1 MKAIVMESLAGRN
14 QLQLRDL
21 PRPAIRSGEVLVQVK
36 ALSINPVDH
45 KTLQEKGQYENI
57 KNDPPLVLGWD
68 IAGVVVES
76 AATAFKAGD
85 EVFGMINFPGHGKAY
100 AAYVAAPAE
109 HLALKP
115 TSVSFEIAAG
125 TALSALTAYQAIRKA
140 AVRAGERVF
149 VQGAAGGVGFFAVQM
164 AKALGAYVVGTTKAE
179 DEALLKA
186 RGLDEWINYQTTD
199 FEQATQD
206 IDFALDTLG
215 AEAAVKALHI
225 LKPTGRLITIPSGK
239 GEAWKAEAEV
249 RGLQAD
255 FLFVHSS
262 GEDMQV
268 LADYLAKG
276 LIQPR
281 IAHMFTFDEIIQV
294 HEQMEAG
301 TLSGKIVVRL
311 ES

>member
-14 QLQLRDL
+14 QLQLRNL
-21 PRPAIRSGEVLVQVK
+21 PRPRIQSGEVLVQVK

-45 KTLQEKGQYENI
+45 KTLQGKGQYENI
-57 KNDPPLVLGWD
+57 KNDPPLILGWD

-76 AATAFKAGD
+76 TATAFKMGD

-100 AAYVAAPAE
+100 AEYVAAPAE

-140 AVRAGERVF
+140 AVKAGERVF
-149 VQGAAGGVGFFAVQM
+149 LQGAAGGVGFFVVQM
-164 AKALGAYVVGTTKAE
+164 AKALGAYVIGTAKTE
-179 DEALLKA
+179 DEAILKA

-225 LKPTGRLITIPSGK
+225 LKPTGRLITIRVERGK
-239 GEAWKAEAEV
+239 AGKRRLKYGAY
-249 RGLQAD
+249 RRI
-255 FLFVHSS
+255 FCSS
-262 GEDMQV
+262 IP
-268 LADYLAKG
+268 AAKTCRYS
-276 LIQPR
+276 LIIWPK
-281 IAHMFTFDEIIQV
+281 D
-294 HEQMEAG
+294 
-301 TLSGKIVVRL
+301 
-311 ES
+311 